1 MYRCVRHVV
10 SRAPIHLQP
19 FQPLS
24 PSSPAYLT
32 SRGGKLKEQISKKKR
47 RKKKTYPK
55 LETLLYLK
63 PLRHGVGVGNDGGDG
78 HLLW

>member
-32 SRGGKLKEQISKKKR
+32 SRGGKLKDQISKKKEEEEENL
-47 RKKKTYPK
+47 PK
-55 LETLLYLK
+55 ARDTFVSRA
-63 PLRHGVGVGNDGGDG
+63 PSSWCWSGQ
-78 HLLW
+78 LWW